1 MFVLRHAPI
10 GRSMMHIHTPNAPAV
25 RSAKAAAQSLFV
37 VLIVLAATR
46 APLAA
51 DCLEQPNLQTAQD
64 GRWYYWRDT
73 LNHRKCFYL
82 QQQTRSMETSTA
94 QSKTVA
100 DGSVGLSSF
109 LSSLFH
115 SRLSFGSA
123 APPQQDAAIVATAPA
138 PGAEPGS
145 AKSSPSPS
153 HEGRRFA
160 LRSKRAEAPTQ
171 ADQKKSVREQQY
183 LDPARREAL
192 FQEFL
197 RWAAWQDQL
206 EVSGGQ

>member
-1 MFVLRHAPI
+1 
-10 GRSMMHIHTPNAPAV
+10 MHIHTPNAPAV

-37 VLIVLAATR
+37 VLIVLGATH

-82 QQQTRSMETSTA
+82 QQQTRSTEASTA
-94 QSKTVA
+94 QSKTTVE
-100 DGSVGLSSF
+100 GTVSLSSF
-109 LSSLFH
+109 FSSLF
-115 SRLSFGSA
+115 SNRLNSVST
-123 APPQQDAAIVATAPA
+123 APPQQDAAIVTTAPA
-138 PGAEPGS
+138 PGAEPGVP
-145 AKSSPSPS
+145 KSSPSPS

-160 LRSKRAEAPTQ
+160 LRSKRAEGPTQ
-171 ADQKKSVREQQY
+171 ADQKKSGRSEQQY

-197 RWAAWQDQL
+197 RWAAWQDQM

>member
-1 MFVLRHAPI
+1 
-10 GRSMMHIHTPNAPAV
+10 MMHIHTRSVPAV
-25 RSAKAAAQSLFV
+25 RSAKVAAQGLLV
-37 VLIVLAATR
+37 VLIVLGATH

-64 GRWYYWRDT
+64 GHWYYWRDP

-82 QQQTRSMETSTA
+82 QQQTRSVEASTA
-94 QSKTVA
+94 QSKTVV
-100 DGSVGLSSF
+100 DGSVSLSSF
-109 LSSLFH
+109 LSSLFS
-115 SRLSFGSA
+115 SRLSLGST
-123 APPQQDAAIVATAPA
+123 APPQQDAAMVATAPA
-138 PGAEPGS
+138 PGAEPGVP
-145 AKSSPSPS
+145 KSSSSPA

-160 LRSKRAEAPTQ
+160 LRSRRAEAPTQ
-171 ADQKKSVREQQY
+171 ADQKKSGRGEQQY

-197 RWAAWQDQL
+197 RWAAWQDQV